1 MSVLHI
7 VVFMNR
13 FLDLRARFDQSSN
26 YRPSGDMLKAEQQH
40 NFQQQV
46 VADPLIH
53 DSHEEDL
60 RE

>member
-26 YRPSGDMLKAEQQH
+26 YRPSGDILKAEQQH

-46 VADPLIH
+46 VAYALI
-53 DSHEEDL
+53 DEGDEEDL